1 MKMWELNGW
10 LWDLLPLTSHL
21 YLAYS
26 RASNGHHYLNTSHCP
41 KPNFT
46 SLYTRRHQKLNF
58 WFKQESA
65 AYICA
70 QMNRMLIRSEVEHF
84 IHLTW
89 AVLVTGQTGSGS
101 VWNVPSWG
109 CADCLWL
116 LQNRLTGLKTLS
128 PKMTCVGFGLNFY
141 LENYNIPMYW
151 VKSYT
156 SL

>member
-1 MKMWELNGW
+1 MADYGIFCLWPVIYIW
-10 LWDLLPLTSHL
+10 LTPGLPMDITIWTHL
-21 YLAYS
+21 IVLS
-26 RASNGHHYLNTSHCP
+26 QTLHHCIPDDIRNWTFDSNKNQLHTFVL
-41 KPNFT
+41 K
-46 SLYTRRHQKLNF
+46 
-58 WFKQESA
+58 
-65 AYICA
+65 
-70 QMNRMLIRSEVEHF
+70 MNRMLIRSEVEHF